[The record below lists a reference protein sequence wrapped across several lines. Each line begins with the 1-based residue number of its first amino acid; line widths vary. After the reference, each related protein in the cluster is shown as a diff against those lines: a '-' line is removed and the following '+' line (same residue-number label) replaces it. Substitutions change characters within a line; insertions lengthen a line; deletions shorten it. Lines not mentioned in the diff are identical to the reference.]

1 MGGVQESPWRW
12 RECPPAEGTAWVK
25 ARRHGTLEGCDWA
38 AEQGGGQPLKCGGK
52 VMGSPGASL
61 PDRSS
66 SWEGEAAPGPL
77 ILGKTH
83 GQAELILEIFIDQ
96 VKFTITLKFSLFLLE
111 RKKIKKEMV
120 GRGKINLH

>member
-1 MGGVQESPWRW
+1 M
-12 RECPPAEGTAWVK
+12 ECPPAEGTAWAK

-38 AEQGGGQPLKCGGK
+38 AEQGGGQPPKCEGE

-66 SWEGEAAPGPL
+66 SWEGEVAPGPL
-77 ILGKTH
+77 VQGKTH

-96 VKFTITLKFSLFLLE
+96 VKFTVTLKFSLFLLGE
-111 RKKIKKEMV
+111 QALGG
-120 GRGKINLH
+120 GRAASFIPDAVVDLGLAVL

>member
-1 MGGVQESPWRW
+1 M
-12 RECPPAEGTAWVK
+12 
-25 ARRHGTLEGCDWA
+25 LEGCDWA
-38 AEQGGGQPLKCGGK
+38 VEQGGGQPLKCGGE

-77 ILGKTH
+77 IQGKTH

-96 VKFTITLKFSLFLLE
+96 VKFTVTLKFSLFLLE
-111 RKKIKKEMV
+111 RKKRKKQMV